1 MWVSKEY
8 HDQLKVESSIKGMS
22 IIEYTKYLS
31 NNSNYK
37 DEKKKRGGFNFD
49 F

>member
-1 MWVSKEY
+1 MWVDSTY
-8 HDQLKVESSIKGMS
+8 HDQIKIDASLKGMS

-31 NNSNYK
+31 NKQPKKNE
-37 DEKKKRGGFNFD
+37 EKKKSGFNFD